1 MLSALLAICEG
12 NPLITGGFPHK
23 GSVMQNF
30 DILFVISLNKL
41 DKLLNMQF
49 SSQWSKMPWDS

>member
-12 NPLITGGFPHK
+12 NPLITGEFNHK
-23 GSVMQNF
+23 GSVMQSF

-41 DKLLNMQF
+41 DKLLN
-49 SSQWSKMPWDS
+49 